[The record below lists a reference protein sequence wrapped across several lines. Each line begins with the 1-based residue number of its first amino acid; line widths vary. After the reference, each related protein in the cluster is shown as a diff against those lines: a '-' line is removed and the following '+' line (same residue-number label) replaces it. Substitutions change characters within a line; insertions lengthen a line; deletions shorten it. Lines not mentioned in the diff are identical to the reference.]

1 MSANIELSMLLLLK
15 KKKTLHRKKKKSVH
29 GYMVSPAASC
39 GASGPSTTTKGLF
52 LQVAV

>member
-1 MSANIELSMLLLLK
+1 MLLLLK
-15 KKKTLHRKKKKSVH
+15 KKKAPQEKKKSVH

-39 GASGPSTTTKGLF
+39 GASGPSTTTKELF